1 MYKKKTLINKQIHK
15 YEKFRSLGARLCAN
29 SAKDPTCCA
38 SKVFPK
44 KRDTTLRKS
53 MGHVGKTRSEEM
65 TTTETSK
72 EIKME
77 GRRGHGRR
85 AGTQLT

>member
-1 MYKKKTLINKQIHK
+1 MPIQ
-15 YEKFRSLGARLCAN
+15 
-29 SAKDPTCCA
+29 
-38 SKVFPK
+38 PK
-44 KRDTTLRKS
+44 IRPVGLPKSFQRKETRNLRKS
-53 MGHVGKTRSEEM
+53 MVHIGKTRGEET

-77 GRRGHGRR
+77 VRRGHGRR

>member
-1 MYKKKTLINKQIHK
+1 MPIQ
-15 YEKFRSLGARLCAN
+15 
-29 SAKDPTCCA
+29 
-38 SKVFPK
+38 PK
-44 KRDTTLRKS
+44 IRPVVLPKSFQRKETRNLRKS
-53 MGHVGKTRSEEM
+53 MVHIGKTRGEE